1 MGISKKL
8 LQKHRSFI
16 EDFKRSLVVE
26 FESGKFTVAQLGRLH
41 MIDRQLI
48 YKWIYKYSTTNERGV
63 IMVEKSQSSTQKMK
77 DLEKRL
83 AELERALGQKQMKI
97 DFLEKMIELAKTEL
111 DIDIKKN
118 FSTPPSTGS
127 GRTKVNRTSL
137 WMSCIEVLV

>member
-137 WMSCIEVLV
+137 

>member
-8 LQKHRSFI
+8 LQKHRSFS
-16 EDFKRSLVVE
+16 EDFKRSLVME

-127 GRTKVNRTSL
+127 GRTKDNRTSL
-137 WMSCIEVLV
+137 

>member
-8 LQKHRSFI
+8 LQKHRSFS
-16 EDFKRSLVVE
+16 EDFKRSLVME

-137 WMSCIEVLV
+137 